1 MIKENKSLTISTL
14 NDQTLFEPVP
24 FCKSARAQTSDDAT
38 TWKEGKVANCL
49 NTFDIG
55 ETRCNELIVGVDVYN
70 KTATGDKA
78 RTLVAGH
85 QDADGVPCVLAIDRA
100 SFNQGENAQFDFSVK
115 EEIAQTVVAK
125 GPGGV
130 CTFAPS
136 SGETAGTLDSH
147 YYLGCGARG
156 GKEREIIGER
166 ITYCTTHGSFH
177 TKAEEEEADTIQA
190 TDYKDPPIVNDM
202 VETQYIVRR
211 LTPTECG
218 RLQGMPDWW
227 CSDIEHSDAAEYKM
241 WGNGMALPNILYVVE
256 NTVRVLRE
264 RYEQY
269 L

>member
-1 MIKENKSLTISTL
+1 MIKENKSLTLSTL

-24 FCKSARAQTSDDAT
+24 FCKSSRAQTSDDAT
-38 TWKEGKVANCL
+38 TWKEGEEANCL

-70 KTATGDKA
+70 KTTTGDKA
-78 RTLVAGH
+78 R
-85 QDADGVPCVLAIDRA
+85 
-100 SFNQGENAQFDFSVK
+100 
-115 EEIAQTVVAK
+115 
-125 GPGGV
+125 
-130 CTFAPS
+130 
-136 SGETAGTLDSH
+136 TLDSH

-256 NTVRVLRE
+256 NTVRVLQKR
-264 RYEQY
+264 RI
-269 L
+269 